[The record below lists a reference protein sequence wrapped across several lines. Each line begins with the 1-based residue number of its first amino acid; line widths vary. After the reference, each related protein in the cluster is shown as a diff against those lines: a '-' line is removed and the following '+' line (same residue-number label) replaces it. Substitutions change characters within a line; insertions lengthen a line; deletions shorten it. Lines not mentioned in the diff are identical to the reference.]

1 MTLPISAICDPCDH
15 IAVGLGL
22 GERRRR
28 RAAAADPAPI
38 AERGEACA

>member
-1 MTLPISAICDPCDH
+1 MTLPISTICDPCDH

-28 RAAAADPAPI
+28 RAAADPAPI

>member
-1 MTLPISAICDPCDH
+1 MTLPISTICDPCDH